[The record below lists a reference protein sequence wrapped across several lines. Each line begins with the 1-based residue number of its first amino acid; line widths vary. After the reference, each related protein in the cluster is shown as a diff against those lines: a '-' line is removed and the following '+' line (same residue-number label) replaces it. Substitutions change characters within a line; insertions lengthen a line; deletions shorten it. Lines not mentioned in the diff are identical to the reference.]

1 VRVASESTITLQ
13 QQAAETLRR
22 QVAEATMEK
31 DDADRRVTAVEAE
44 LALLQLAPGAT
55 PGGGGGVG

>member
-1 VRVASESTITLQ
+1 
-13 QQAAETLRR
+13 
-22 QVAEATMEK
+22 MEK